1 MKIAVPTEIKPREGR
16 VVLVPDAVAQLI
28 SYGHEV
34 FIQAGAG
41 LLSGYSNEQY
51 ELQGA
56 AAHLAVGLR
65 TEVVVFDRNRD
76 KNGRD
81 ACSGA

>member
-16 VVLVPDAVAQLI
+16 VALVPDAVAQLI
-28 SYGHEV
+28 SHGHEV

-56 AAHLAVGLR
+56 QILP
-65 TEVVVFDRNRD
+65 
-76 KNGRD
+76 D
-81 ACSGA
+81 AEAIYKKGKLDSVN